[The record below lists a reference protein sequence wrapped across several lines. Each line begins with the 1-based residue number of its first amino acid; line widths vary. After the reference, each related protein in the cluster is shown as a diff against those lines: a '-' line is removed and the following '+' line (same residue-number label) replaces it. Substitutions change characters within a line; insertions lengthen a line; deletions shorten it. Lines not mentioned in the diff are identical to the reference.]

1 ISIHLIGSLIF
12 TCLGLATYYW
22 VAGN

>member
-1 ISIHLIGSLIF
+1 LIGSLIF

>member
-1 ISIHLIGSLIF
+1 SIHLIGSVIF